1 MPRKTLISAAVG
13 FTVLIVATLPF
24 FASRPIVP
32 PAVVSLIG
40 FTNSPSGGRIARF
53 QIRNQSKLRI
63 ARNGYC
69 RLDRQV
75 VDIPPTKTLEPGD
88 AEIVELPLVS
98 RSGGTVEVVRFN
110 GVRDFMSLEL
120 AISNVEDW
128 LKKQGWNAAWLDT
141 AERRRWEVGVEFR
154 LDTPSAVPSSVE

>member
-1 MPRKTLISAAVG
+1 MNRKMAISAAVG
-13 FTVLIVATLPF
+13 IAVLIIALLAF
-24 FASRPIVP
+24 GASRPIAP

-53 QIRNQSKLRI
+53 QLHNQSMLRI

-69 RLDRQV
+69 RLDGRV

-88 AEIVELPLVS
+88 TEIVELPLVS

-154 LDTPSAVPSSVE
+154 IDTPSAVPSSVE

>member
-1 MPRKTLISAAVG
+1 MNRKIAISAAVG
-13 FTVLIVATLPF
+13 IIVLIVALLAF
-24 FASRPIVP
+24 GASRPIAP

-141 AERRRWEVGVEFR
+141 AERKRWEVGVEFR

>member
-1 MPRKTLISAAVG
+1 MAISAAVG
-13 FTVLIVATLPF
+13 ITVLIVALLAF
-24 FASRPIVP
+24 GASRPIAP

-40 FTNSPSGGRIARF
+40 FTNTPSGGRIARF
-53 QIRNQSKLRI
+53 QLHNQSMLRI
-63 ARNGYC
+63 TRNGYC
-69 RLDRQV
+69 RLDGRV

-88 AEIVELPLVS
+88 TEIVELPLVS

-128 LKKQGWNAAWLDT
+128 LSKLGWNAGWLDT
-141 AERRRWEVGVEFR
+141 AERRRWDVGVEFR
-154 LDTPSAVPSSVE
+154 IDIPSAASSSAK